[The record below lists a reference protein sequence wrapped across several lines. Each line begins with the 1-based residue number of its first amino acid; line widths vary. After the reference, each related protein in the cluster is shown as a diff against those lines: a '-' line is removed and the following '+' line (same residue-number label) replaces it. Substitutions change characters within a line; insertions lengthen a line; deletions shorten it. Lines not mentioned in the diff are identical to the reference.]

1 MKVCF
6 PTDDGLILS
15 RHFGQALYFKIYT
28 LEKNQVVSVELRPKA
43 HHRHGE
49 HGPEHDPEQA
59 QEHAKDIHPGQ
70 LMFETIADCQVL
82 ICGGMGTPAYN
93 RAMAAG
99 MEVFLTPETSID
111 EALKAFQDGKLVS
124 ELGLMHDH

>member
-28 LEKNQVVSVELRPKA
+28 LENNQAASVELRPKA
-43 HHRHGE
+43 HHSQGE
-49 HGPEHDPEQA
+49 HGH
-59 QEHAKDIHPGQ
+59 EHAQGIHPGQ
-70 LMFETIADCQVL
+70 QMFETIADCQVL
-82 ICGGMGTPAYN
+82 ICGGMGAPAYN
-93 RAMAAG
+93 RAIAAG

-111 EALKAFQDGKLVS
+111 EAMKAFQDGKLVS

>member
-6 PTDDGLILS
+6 PTDDGLMLS
-15 RHFGQALYFKIYT
+15 RHFGQALYFKVYT
-28 LEKNQVVSVELRPKA
+28 LEKNQVASVELRPKA
-43 HHRHGE
+43 HHSHGE
-49 HGPEHDPEQA
+49 HGHEQD
-59 QEHAKDIHPGQ
+59 EGIHPGQ

-111 EALKAFQDGKLVS
+111 EALKAFLDGKLVS
-124 ELGLMHDH
+124 ELGLLHDH